1 LIYFELLFKTK
12 IKIFS
17 FLGTLPKLLHSK
29 VKVKEIF
36 LHFLHFRKR
45 MKKKNP
51 PLLLELHSIGTQEN
65 FQQKYQNIKSDTGC
79 QRIPKKHELFWRIF
93 IF

>member
-1 LIYFELLFKTK
+1 
-12 IKIFS
+12 
-17 FLGTLPKLLHSK
+17 
-29 VKVKEIF
+29 
-36 LHFLHFRKR
+36 